1 MFSRKGPG
9 FTALLRRV
17 THPPARLCAIA
28 FPPVV
33 PHVEKKRGLFWR
45 SFPVIRGADQTG
57 RLPPRLH
64 GMCCVLCRV
73 TRPPACLCAIAFP
86 PVVPHGEKNA
96 GGVFGAASLSSG
108 GQIKRDVCRRVYA
121 GCAVSSAVYAFAQS
135 ADGEQILSAAF
146 PTENAPSRSPR
157 ARTSCEIMQSGVE

>member
-17 THPPARLCAIA
+17 TRPPARL
-28 FPPVV
+28 
-33 PHVEKKRGLFWR
+33 
-45 SFPVIRGADQTG
+45 S
-57 RLPPRLH
+57 
-64 GMCCVLCRV
+64 
-73 TRPPACLCAIAFP
+73 AIAFP

-146 PTENAPSRSPR
+146 PTENAPSRPR
-157 ARTSCEIMQSGVE
+157 GQKRLAK